1 MTDPAPGAPW
11 ARRATVTGVVA
22 VVLVIAG
29 LVAALWRPWAP
40 SLPPVAT
47 DLDRLAP
54 ELATAIARY
63 RAPRRMLAL
72 GLELLAVAVPVAL
85 VLTAGGRR
93 LLRLA
98 AGRDHAGW
106 RGPARGALVA
116 VVVVGLGR
124 LLALPAVAWAGL
136 VQDGAWG
143 VRTAPAAAW
152 WGRVA
157 TGIGIELVV
166 MALLGAAVVWLLRR
180 RPRAWVGDVVVL
192 GVLGVAVATVVW
204 PAVVL
209 PLTTPV
215 EPLGDGPQAAAV
227 RRTLDDAG
235 LGDLPVAVQVRS
247 DRDVR
252 SNAVV
257 HGLGPTRRVVIDD
270 TLLARPVDEVV
281 AVVAHELAHQQHR
294 DVERAVLA
302 SAVLVALLA
311 VAVHRVWA
319 DPSRRRRL
327 LGDDVPAAPHDPR
340 VVAVALA
347 VAAVVGL
354 AAEPV
359 ALWHSRRVEAAA
371 DAAAFRNGAEPA
383 TTVRL
388 QRRLAIDNLG
398 AMAVPTWERLAWWS
412 HPTPAARIR
421 AAVARAERTGEPL
434 PDLATLVAEEASDP
448 PAWWPP
454 PGRAPQTSD
463 RASTVPGPGSS

>member
-1 MTDPAPGAPW
+1 MTASGPDAPGSP
-11 ARRATVTGVVA
+11 RASLTGVLAVGLVVA
-22 VVLVIAG
+22 GV
-29 LVAALWRPWAP
+29 VAALWRPWAP
-40 SLPPVAT
+40 TLPPVVT

-54 ELATAIARY
+54 DVAAAIARY
-63 RAPRRMLAL
+63 RAPRRVLVVV
-72 GLELLAVAVPVAL
+72 LELVAVAVPVAL

-93 LLRLA
+93 VLA
-98 AGRDHAGW
+98 RVAGRDHAGW
-106 RGPARGALVA
+106 RGPLRGGLVA
-116 VVVVGLGR
+116 IVVVGTGR
-124 LLALPAVAWAGL
+124 LLALPVVAWAGL
-136 VQDGAWG
+136 VQDGTWG

-157 TGIGIELVV
+157 TGIAIELGV
-166 MALLGAAVVWLLRR
+166 MAMLGAAVVWLLRR
-180 RPRAWVGDVVVL
+180 RPRRWVGDAVVL
-192 GVLGVAVATVVW
+192 GVLGVAIATVVW

-215 EPLGDGPQAAAV
+215 EPLGPGPQAAAV
-227 RRTLDDAG
+227 RATLDAAG
-235 LGDLPVAVQVRS
+235 FDDLPVAVQVRS
-247 DRDVR
+247 DRDLR

-294 DVERAVLA
+294 DVERAVVA
-302 SAVLVALLA
+302 SGILVAVLA

-319 DPSRRRRL
+319 TSDRRRRL
-327 LGDDVPAAPHDPR
+327 LGSGDPVVPHDPR

-354 AAEPV
+354 VAEPV

-371 DAAAFRNGAEPA
+371 DAAAFRNGADPA

-398 AMAVPTWERLAWWS
+398 AMDVPTWERVAWWS
-412 HPTPAARIR
+412 HPTPARRID
-421 AAVARAERTGEPL
+421 AAVARAERTSTPL
-434 PDLATLVAEEASDP
+434 PDLATLLAEEADDLP
-448 PAWWPP
+448 GWWPP
-454 PGRAPQTSD
+454 PGS
-463 RASTVPGPGSS
+463 